1 MHHSTVCLL
10 FFHLDQAQHTRA
22 LLKDLKD
29 LSPSLRKNS
38 DWSNDM
44 KNRNGQAIAD
54 VLSKVAHAIRQLD
67 ESEIKTLLAGDF
79 CVELVLEN
87 QEHRRSKN
95 SKSLDAD
102 AQTVISEVAQL
113 LGDLDDREQGR
124 ILLEH
129 RLPKKQLLTHLARH
143 LEGTGG
149 HGGHS
154 EPPADCAR
162 RREYAQQCK
171 SVAWRYSL
179 SNALST
185 HPYGSRDIQR

>member
-1 MHHSTVCLL
+1 
-10 FFHLDQAQHTRA
+10 
-22 LLKDLKD
+22 
-29 LSPSLRKNS
+29 
-38 DWSNDM
+38 M

-67 ESEIKTLLAGDF
+67 DSEIKTLLAGDF

-143 LEGTGG
+143 LDLPLQKRETMERLKEKIIEATIGYRLRSRAIRGT
-149 HGGHS
+149 
-154 EPPADCAR
+154 D
-162 RREYAQQCK
+162 
-171 SVAWRYSL
+171 SL
-179 SNALST
+179 EKTVS
-185 HPYGSRDIQR
+185 